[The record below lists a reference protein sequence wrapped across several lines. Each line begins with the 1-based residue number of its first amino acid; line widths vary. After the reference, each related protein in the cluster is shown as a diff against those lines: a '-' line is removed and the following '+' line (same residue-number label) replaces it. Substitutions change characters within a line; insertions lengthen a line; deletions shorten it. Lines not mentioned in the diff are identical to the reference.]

1 MEERESRLRVTASAL
16 HHWGGVVPRVREVG
30 AGMPTP
36 LCPGG
41 WGREES
47 AGRGPGGSFWTSS
60 QTPRGH
66 DTHDPVFE
74 GDQLLLLLL
83 AVLEMRL
90 DQRLQLVEVLLHA
103 LPVYVLGWG
112 AGGGTQKRPRPQ
124 GRSEALGSW
133 DRLGLSSG
141 WCRTRC
147 PSLRVL
153 PQAWRGVGGGQPEVF
168 SGAGSESETQRKP
181 EVPASPRGE
190 ALFRCARPSGVPRVN
205 GW

>member
-1 MEERESRLRVTASAL
+1 MERESRLRVTASAL
-16 HHWGGVVPRVREVG
+16 HHWGGVVPRVREMG
-30 AGMPTP
+30 AEMPTP

-41 WGREES
+41 WGRKES
-47 AGRGPGGSFWTSS
+47 TGRGPGGSFWTSS

-90 DQRLQLVEVLLHA
+90 DQCLQLVEVLLHA

-112 AGGGTQKRPRPQ
+112 AGGGTQRRPRPQ

-133 DRLGLSSG
+133 DQLGLSSG

-147 PSLRVL
+147 PSPRVL
-153 PQAWRGVGGGQPEVF
+153 PQAWRGVGAGG
-168 SGAGSESETQRKP
+168 
-181 EVPASPRGE
+181 
-190 ALFRCARPSGVPRVN
+190 
-205 GW
+205 